1 MHWPERSGDC
11 PSGHWSEDGA
21 AATLLVM
28 NPFETKLQFET
39 DPADVWAAIRAGGA
53 DFTLVDARSADS
65 YARAHLPGAVSI
77 HGELPD
83 GPLVTYC
90 WSPGCNAAT
99 KAAARLHA
107 AGREVKEMIGGF
119 EYWVREGLP
128 IEGAVGGD
136 RLVGP

>member
-1 MHWPERSGDC
+1 MSH
-11 PSGHWSEDGA
+11 
-21 AATLLVM
+21 
-28 NPFETKLQFET
+28 NPFAAKLEHET
-39 DPADVWAAIRAGGA
+39 DPADVWAAMEAGSA
-53 DFTLVDARSADS
+53 AFTLVDARSAQS
-65 YARAHLPGAVSI
+65 YARAHLPQAVSI
-77 HGELPD
+77 HAELPD

-90 WSPGCNAAT
+90 WSPGCNGAT

-107 AGREVKEMIGGF
+107 EGREVREMIGGF

>member
-1 MHWPERSGDC
+1 
-11 PSGHWSEDGA
+11 
-21 AATLLVM
+21 M
-28 NPFETKLQFET
+28 NPFETRLRFET
-39 DPADVWAAIRAGGA
+39 DPADVWAATQAQDA
-53 DFTLVDARSADS
+53 HFTLVDARSRAS
-65 YARAHLPGAVSI
+65 YDRAHLPGAVSV
-77 HGELPD
+77 HDELPD

-99 KAAARLHA
+99 KLAAQLHA

>member
-1 MHWPERSGDC
+1 
-11 PSGHWSEDGA
+11 
-21 AATLLVM
+21 M
-28 NPFETKLQFET
+28 NPFEIKLRFET
-39 DPADVWAAIRAGGA
+39 DPADVWAAMRAAGDGRLG
-53 DFTLVDARSADS
+53 FTLVDARSRES
-65 YARAHLPGAVSI
+65 YERAHLPGAVSV
-77 HGELPD
+77 HDELPA

-90 WSPGCNAAT
+90 WSPACNGAT

-107 AGREVKEMIGGF
+107 DGREVREMIGGF

>member
-1 MHWPERSGDC
+1 
-11 PSGHWSEDGA
+11 
-21 AATLLVM
+21 M
-28 NPFETKLQFET
+28 NPFEARLRYET
-39 DPADVWAAIRAGGA
+39 DPADVWAALRDGGA
-53 DFTLVDARSADS
+53 PFTLVDARSPDAF
-65 YARAHLPGAVSI
+65 ARAHLPGAVSI
-77 HGELPD
+77 HDDLPA

-90 WSPGCNAAT
+90 WSPACNGAT

-107 AGREVKEMIGGF
+107 DGREVREMIGGF

>member
-1 MHWPERSGDC
+1 
-11 PSGHWSEDGA
+11 
-21 AATLLVM
+21 M
-28 NPFETKLQFET
+28 NPFETKLRHET
-39 DPADVWAAIRAGGA
+39 DPADVWAAISDGAAGGPG
-53 DFTLVDARSADS
+53 FTLVDARSRDA
-65 YARAHLPGAVSI
+65 YGRAHLPGAVSI
-77 HGELPD
+77 HDELPA

-90 WSPGCNAAT
+90 WSPACNGAT

-107 AGREVKEMIGGF
+107 EGREVREMIGGF